1 MCSHRVSGP
10 YRFRD
15 FFCRLGL
22 EIERMRE
29 KNREKNRERENERG
43 WQTGHTCGLCYV
55 NLPLC
60 LSPPPADE
68 TRRAIG
74 VGRQRVIKF
83 NSWPRI
89 GGSSLLSPRFPSFP
103 GETVGPITDRL
114 EFTWLLTL
122 RSLPDYPPC
131 PKKSLVS
138 ELPPWTTRSFQKILL
153 HCFDRLER
161 YSSGYSLK
169 LRTPESYVPNHVNNI
184 RRKVSIYQ
192 SVYKNF
198 KFPDVLTADI

>member
-114 EFTWLLTL
+114 EFTWLLPL

-131 PKKSLVS
+131 PKKVWSVNCPLERRAPSRKFYCIVSIVWNVRAAAIVSNYAHLNPMSRTTLITFGEKYRFISLS
-138 ELPPWTTRSFQKILL
+138 IKILN
-153 HCFDRLER
+153 
-161 YSSGYSLK
+161 SQTS
-169 LRTPESYVPNHVNNI
+169 
-184 RRKVSIYQ
+184 
-192 SVYKNF
+192 
-198 KFPDVLTADI
+198 